1 MFGKSTHSNTDGFV
15 VRRRAA
21 GNNQRLGAESAPIPE
36 QFLHAP
42 RLKSRAHGSS
52 AINQSTGLAG
62 TQAATHQPAVSKP
75 KEQPG
80 KSDLS
85 DVLSQLPAADL
96 PDVESKKG
104 KSSLS
109 KKKIKR
115 LAIALAII
123 LLLVFGY
130 VGVKFLIAS
139 GRVFNGNL
147 FSALFNDGKELK
159 KDQYG
164 NTNILIFGTSEDSDA
179 HEEGENHLADSIM
192 IASIDS
198 TDKTGFMMSVPR
210 DLLVKYGE
218 ACNAGYEGR
227 INEAYGCGLLQN
239 NNEEE
244 GARKLE
250 AVIEEHFGIDL
261 QYNIHL
267 NYTALREAVNA
278 VGGVTVEIESDD
290 PRGIYDPNFDWQCG
304 FQCNLVKWPNGPANL
319 NGEQALALARA
330 RNAAGGYGL
339 GGGNFDRE
347 QNQQK
352 ILLALKDKAS
362 SAGVLANPVKVT
374 GLLDS
379 LGNNVQT
386 NFDAGEIKTLVK
398 LAQEI
403 NTDQLKRISLVDE
416 NDPLVTTATINGA
429 SIVHPLAGIYDYSE
443 IQSVLKAHL
452 SGDTALL
459 ENATIDVLNG
469 SGTVGAAQ
477 TKADELEALGYIIDE
492 IGNAPAG
499 DHKGIVLYDLSEGK
513 KQATRAKLQQQL
525 GIGSVG
531 TAEALPSGVITTA
544 DFVIIIGIDGS
555 N

>member
-1 MFGKSTHSNTDGFV
+1 MFGKPTHSNTDGFV
-15 VRRRAA
+15 VRRRA
-21 GNNQRLGAESAPIPE
+21 GGSNQRLGAESAPIPE

-42 RLKSRAHGSS
+42 RLQSRANGSS

-62 TQAATHQPAVSKP
+62 TQATTHQPVPSRHAARTD
-75 KEQPG
+75 

-96 PDVESKKG
+96 PETKPKKA
-104 KSSLS
+104 KFAVS

-123 LLLVFGY
+123 LLLIFGY

-147 FSALFNDGKELK
+147 FSALFNDGKELQ
-159 KDQYG
+159 KDQFG
-164 NTNILIFGTSEDSDA
+164 NTNILIFGTSEDSAA
-179 HEEGENHLADSIM
+179 HEEGENQLADSIM

-198 TDKTGFMMSVPR
+198 TDKTGFMVSVPR

-218 ACNAGYEGR
+218 ACNAGYEGK
-227 INEAYGCGLLQN
+227 INEAYGCGLQQN
-239 NNEEE
+239 GSEEE
-244 GARKLE
+244 GAQKLTS
-250 AVIEEHFGIDL
+250 VIEENFGIDL

-278 VGGVTVEIESDD
+278 VDGVTVQIESDD

-304 FQCNLVKWPNGPANL
+304 FECNLVKWPNGPANL

-362 SAGVLANPVKVT
+362 SAGVLANPVRVT

-379 LGNNVQT
+379 LGNNVRT
-386 NFDAGEIKTLVK
+386 NFDAGEIKTLIK

-429 SIVHPLAGIYDYSE
+429 SIVHPLAGIYDFSE
-443 IQSVLKAHL
+443 IQSTLRAYL

-477 TKADELEALGYIIDE
+477 TKADELEALGYRIDE

-499 DHKGIVLYDLSEGK
+499 DYRGIVLYDLSEGK

-525 GIGSVG
+525 GVGSVS
-531 TAEALPSGVITTA
+531 TADALPSGVITTA
-544 DFVIIIGIDGS
+544 DFVIIIGINGS